1 MSKKTEINFMKATL
15 LGLPIPAKG
24 FMTYRDSKE
33 KGLNLYITANGH
45 RSFIFRKY
53 INGKDHRIIL
63 GHFPDM
69 SVELARKEAQKI
81 KGQLAEG
88 KNPCEE
94 KEKLAAEKTFGEAY
108 EMYMDRHARME
119 NKPSTLKEI
128 GRRMRKV
135 LLCWGQRGLS
145 SISRQEA
152 QDMHDHIGR
161 ENGKYEANRA
171 LAYIRAI
178 YNKMIDWGWEGTNP
192 AAKIQKF
199 KEQKRD
205 RFILHDELPKF
216 MEALEVEPNR
226 DMRDFFLMC
235 LYTSARC
242 GNVLSMR
249 WEDIDFSINEWRI
262 PDTKNGEPVR
272 IPLIKEALEILNNR
286 LQLKKSTPWVFPSS
300 DSKSGHLEEP
310 NPAWK
315 RILDR
320 AGLKNLR
327 IHDLRRTLASYQAI
341 AGTSL
346 LIIGKSLGHKSPQST
361 AIYARLSNNPV
372 RASME
377 SALDFYRKGKEKEIS
392 NNIDYESINFFGRN
406 SDNEE

>member
-1 MSKKTEINFMKATL
+1 MKTSKNSMNFTKASLMALEVPT
-15 LGLPIPAKG
+15 KG
-24 FMTYRDSKE
+24 MATVCDTKE
-33 KGLNLYITANGH
+33 KGLSLYVTATGH
-45 RSFIFRKY
+45 KSFFIQKR
-53 INGKDHRIIL
+53 IRGKIKRIVL

-69 SVELARKEAQKI
+69 TVELARKAAQKI

-88 KNPCEE
+88 KNPLKE

-108 EMYMDRHARME
+108 EMYMDRHIRVE
-119 NKPSTLKEI
+119 SKPSALKDIEL
-128 GRRMRKV
+128 RMKKI
-135 LLCWGQRGLS
+135 LLHWSHRFLS
-145 SISRQEA
+145 SISRYEM
-152 QDMHDHIGR
+152 QDIHARIGQ
-161 ENGKYEANRA
+161 ENGKYEANQV

-178 YNKMIDWGWEGTNP
+178 YNKMIEWGWEGTNP
-192 AAKIQKF
+192 AIGVQKF

-205 RFILHDELPKF
+205 RFILYDELPNF

-226 DMRDFFLMC
+226 AMRDFFLMC
-235 LYTSARC
+235 LYTGARC

-272 IPLIKEALEILNNR
+272 VPLIKEALEILNDR
-286 LQLKKSTPWVFPSS
+286 SWLKDSSIPWVFPSHS
-300 DSKSGHLEEP
+300 RSGHLEEP
-310 NPAWK
+310 KAAWK
-315 RILDR
+315 RVLER

-361 AIYARLSNNPV
+361 AIYARLSNDPV

-377 SALDFYRKGKEKEIS
+377 SALDFYRKGKEIS
-392 NNIDYESINFFGRN
+392 NNIDYESINFFGGS
-406 SDNEE
+406 SDEE

>member
-1 MSKKTEINFMKATL
+1 M
-15 LGLPIPAKG
+15 
-24 FMTYRDSKE
+24 
-33 KGLNLYITANGH
+33 
-45 RSFIFRKY
+45 
-53 INGKDHRIIL
+53 
-63 GHFPDM
+63 
-69 SVELARKEAQKI
+69 
-81 KGQLAEG
+81 
-88 KNPCEE
+88 
-94 KEKLAAEKTFGEAY
+94 
-108 EMYMDRHARME
+108 
-119 NKPSTLKEI
+119 
-128 GRRMRKV
+128 
-135 LLCWGQRGLS
+135 
-145 SISRQEA
+145 
-152 QDMHDHIGR
+152 QDMHAHIGQ
-161 ENGKYEANRA
+161 EYGKIEANLV

-178 YNKMIDWGWEGTNP
+178 YNKMIEWGWEGVNP

-216 MEALEVEPNR
+216 MEALEMEPNR

-235 LYTSARC
+235 LYTGACC

-272 IPLIKEALEILNNR
+272 IPLIKEALEILNDR
-286 LQLKKSTPWVFPSS
+286 SWLKGSSTPWVFPSRERKK
-300 DSKSGHLEEP
+300 SKSGHLEKP
-310 NPAWK
+310 QAAWK

-361 AIYARLSNNPV
+361 AIYARLSNDPV

-377 SALDFYRKGKEKEIS
+377 SALDFYRKRKEV
-392 NNIDYESINFFGRN
+392 NNNVDHESINFFREN
-406 SDNEE
+406 DDNE

>member
-1 MSKKTEINFMKATL
+1 MKKQTEINFTKTTL
-15 LGLPIPAKG
+15 LELPIPSKG
-24 FMTYRDSKE
+24 KIKYHDTKE
-33 KGLNLYITANGH
+33 KGLSLYITQTGH
-45 RSFIFRKY
+45 KSFY
-53 INGKDHRIIL
+53 IKKRIKGQSKEIVL

-69 SVELARKEAQKI
+69 TVELARKAVQKI
-81 KGQLAEG
+81 KGQIAEG

-94 KEKLAAEKTFGEAY
+94 KEKAASEKTFGEAFELFIERY
-108 EMYMDRHARME
+108 ARIE
-119 NKPSTLKEI
+119 KKGKQVKEDERQVNKFLQ
-128 GRRMRKV
+128 RWFMRP
-135 LLCWGQRGLS
+135 LS
-145 SISRQEA
+145 SITKGEVQEL
-152 QDMHDHIGR
+152 HDRIGR
-161 ENGKYEANRA
+161 ENRKYESNR
-171 LAYIRAI
+171 LLERIRAI

-216 MEALEVEPNR
+216 MEALEVEPNK

-235 LYTSARC
+235 LYTGARC
-242 GNVLSMR
+242 GNVMSMR

-272 IPLIKEALEILNNR
+272 IPLIGETLEILDDR
-286 LQLKKSTPWVFPSS
+286 SWLKGSSIPWVFPSN
-300 DSKSGHLEEP
+300 DSKSGHLAQP
-310 NPAWK
+310 KAAWK

-361 AIYARLSNNPV
+361 AIYARLSNDPV

-377 SALDFYRKGKEKEIS
+377 SALDFYRKGKEIN
-392 NNIDYESINFFGRN
+392 NNIDYESINFCGGN
-406 SDNEE
+406 SDDE

>member
-1 MSKKTEINFMKATL
+1 MKKTEINFTKAAL
-15 LGLPIPAKG
+15 LEIKAPTKG
-24 FMTYRDSKE
+24 EMAYYDTKE
-33 KGLNLYITANGH
+33 KGLSLRVTANGYKT
-45 RSFIFRKY
+45 FIYRKF
-53 INGKDHRIIL
+53 IEGKSSRIVIAP
-63 GHFPDM
+63 FPDM
-69 SVELARKEAQKI
+69 TVDEARKRVQQL

-88 KNPCEE
+88 KNPLKE

-108 EMYMDRHARME
+108 ELFMEKYAKIE
-119 NKPSTLKEI
+119 NKLRTQKDIKSRLKKI
-128 GRRMRKV
+128 LPHWSHRF
-135 LLCWGQRGLS
+135 LS
-145 SISRQEA
+145 SITRYEM
-152 QDMHDHIGR
+152 QDMHAHIGQ
-161 ENGKYEANRA
+161 EHGKIEANRVFS
-171 LAYIRAI
+171 YVRTI

-192 AAKIQKF
+192 AAGIQKF

-216 MEALEVEPNR
+216 MEALEMEPNR

-235 LYTSARC
+235 LYTGARC

-272 IPLIKEALEILNNR
+272 IPLIEEALEVLSNR
-286 LQLKKSTPWVFPSS
+286 LQLKKSTPWAFPGSG
-300 DSKSGHLEEP
+300 KSGHLEEP
-310 NPAWK
+310 KKAWK

-361 AIYARLSNNPV
+361 AIYARLSNDPV

-377 SALDFYRKGKEKEIS
+377 SALDFYRKGKEKEFH
-392 NNIDYESINFFGRN
+392 NNIDYESINFSGG
-406 SDNEE
+406 SSK

>member
-1 MSKKTEINFMKATL
+1 MKMQTEINFTKATL
-15 LGLPIPAKG
+15 LEIKPPEKG
-24 FMTYRDSKE
+24 RAIFHDTKE
-33 KGLNLYITANGH
+33 KGLSLYITPTGH
-45 RSFIFRKY
+45 KSFY
-53 INGKDHRIIL
+53 IKKRIKGQSKEIIL

-69 SVELARKEAQKI
+69 TVELARKAAQKI
-81 KGQLAEG
+81 KGQIAEG
-88 KNPCEE
+88 KNPLKE
-94 KEKLAAEKTFGEAY
+94 KEKLANEKTFGEVYKLFMEKYAKI
-108 EMYMDRHARME
+108 E
-119 NKPSTLKEI
+119 NKNTTWRDIEKRLKKI
-128 GRRMRKV
+128 LPHWSHRF
-135 LLCWGQRGLS
+135 LS
-145 SISRQEA
+145 SITRYEM
-152 QDMHDHIGR
+152 QDMHARIGQ
-161 ENGKYEANRA
+161 EHGKIEANRVFS
-171 LAYIRAI
+171 YIRTI
-178 YNKMIDWGWEGTNP
+178 YNKMIDWGWEGVNP

-199 KEQKRD
+199 REQKRD

-235 LYTSARC
+235 LYTGARKS
-242 GNVLSMR
+242 NVLSMR

-272 IPLIKEALEILNNR
+272 IPLIEEALEILNDR
-286 LQLKKSTPWVFPSS
+286 SCLKGSSIPWVFPGHG
-300 DSKSGHLEEP
+300 KSGHLAQP
-310 NPAWK
+310 KVAWE

-361 AIYARLSNNPV
+361 AIYARLSNDPV

-377 SALDFYRKGKEKEIS
+377 SALDFYRKGKEIS
-392 NNIDYESINFFGRN
+392 NNIDYESINFSGGS
-406 SDNEE
+406 SDEE

>member
-1 MSKKTEINFMKATL
+1 MIRRR
-15 LGLPIPAKG
+15 IKG
-24 FMTYRDSKE
+24 QQKE
-33 KGLNLYITANGH
+33 
-45 RSFIFRKY
+45 
-53 INGKDHRIIL
+53 IIL

-69 SVELARKEAQKI
+69 TVELARKAAQKI

-94 KEKLAAEKTFGEAY
+94 KEKIANEKTFGEAY
-108 EMYMDRHARME
+108 EMYMSRHVSVE
-119 NKPSTLKEI
+119 NKLSTLKDVEFRI
-128 GRRMRKV
+128 KKV
-135 LLCWGQRGLS
+135 LPHWSRRLLS
-145 SISRQEA
+145 SITRGEIQN
-152 QDMHDHIGR
+152 MHEQIG
-161 ENGKYEANRA
+161 EKHGIYEANRV
-171 LAYIRAI
+171 LSYVCAI
-178 YNKMIDWGWEGTNP
+178 YNKMVNWGLKETNP
-192 AAKIQKF
+192 AIGIQKF

-216 MEALEVEPNR
+216 MEALEMEPNR

-235 LYTSARC
+235 LYTGARC

-272 IPLIKEALEILNNR
+272 IPLIKESLEVLSNR
-286 LQLKKSTPWVFPSS
+286 LQLKESTPWVFPSHG
-300 DSKSGHLEEP
+300 KSGHLEEP
-310 NPAWK
+310 KKAWK

-320 AGLKNLR
+320 ARLKNLR

-346 LIIGKSLGHKSPQST
+346 LIIEKSLGHKSPQST
-361 AIYARLSNNPV
+361 AIYARLSNDPV

-377 SALDFYRKGKEKEIS
+377 SALDFYRKGKDIS
-392 NNIDYESINFFGRN
+392 NNIDYESINFFGG
-406 SDNEE
+406 SGDDDE